1 MKQFLS
7 RFPKQYY
14 FFNLIFMLERTAWFI
29 LIIQIPI
36 FIAQKGVGGLE
47 FTQET
52 KGIVYL
58 YWVLLQNSLPLILGN
73 IIDKS
78 NQKLKLI
85 LGSLLILTGSFFFF
99 GMIQNMFGL
108 LIGITLVSF
117 GVSIFNPLMK
127 GQISH
132 YISKDYSSLG
142 WGLHFWLYNL
152 SIFIIAIPYSN
163 FLRELG
169 WEYLFMGSAGIYIV
183 AILLSKLLK
192 FREVETVEGIAIQD
206 VVKGVIKV
214 MQKNYTFIFLTSMA
228 GFAVIYMQFYETL
241 PNFIYDWSDTSNI
254 VNTLSLPEFFLM
266 DTWAGKGIAFE
277 WLYNINTGLT
287 LLFLLPFSLLLAYRN
302 ILKSLLAGFILL
314 IVGFFISTLSMNGIY
329 LVGGFIIYTMGEL
342 ITNPKFT
349 EYFDFISD
357 EVDKS
362 TYMGL
367 LFFSNLIGY
376 PIGALL
382 GGYLYGKFGE
392 KASLAKQYL
401 IDNYGID
408 VNLND
413 AYQKLIEVSNSNEI
427 ETTTLLWETYS
438 PFISL
443 LPFVIIGVISLVG
456 LLIYSSLI
464 RNK

>member
-1 MKQFLS
+1 
-7 RFPKQYY
+7 
-14 FFNLIFMLERTAWFI
+14 
-29 LIIQIPI
+29 
-36 FIAQKGVGGLE
+36 
-47 FTQET
+47 
-52 KGIVYL
+52 
-58 YWVLLQNSLPLILGN
+58 
-73 IIDKS
+73 
-78 NQKLKLI
+78 
-85 LGSLLILTGSFFFF
+85 
-99 GMIQNMFGL
+99 
-108 LIGITLVSF
+108 
-117 GVSIFNPLMK
+117 
-127 GQISH
+127 
-132 YISKDYSSLG
+132 
-142 WGLHFWLYNL
+142 
-152 SIFIIAIPYSN
+152 
-163 FLRELG
+163 
-169 WEYLFMGSAGIYIV
+169 
-183 AILLSKLLK
+183 
-192 FREVETVEGIAIQD
+192 
-206 VVKGVIKV
+206 
-214 MQKNYTFIFLTSMA
+214 
-228 GFAVIYMQFYETL
+228 
-241 PNFIYDWSDTSNI
+241 
-254 VNTLSLPEFFLM
+254 
-266 DTWAGKGIAFE
+266 
-277 WLYNINTGLT
+277 
-287 LLFLLPFSLLLAYRN
+287 
-302 ILKSLLAGFILL
+302 
-314 IVGFFISTLSMNGIY
+314 MNGIY

>member
-192 FREVETVEGIAIQD
+192 F
-206 VVKGVIKV
+206 
-214 MQKNYTFIFLTSMA
+214 
-228 GFAVIYMQFYETL
+228 
-241 PNFIYDWSDTSNI
+241 
-254 VNTLSLPEFFLM
+254 
-266 DTWAGKGIAFE
+266 
-277 WLYNINTGLT
+277 
-287 LLFLLPFSLLLAYRN
+287 
-302 ILKSLLAGFILL
+302 
-314 IVGFFISTLSMNGIY
+314 
-329 LVGGFIIYTMGEL
+329 
-342 ITNPKFT
+342 
-349 EYFDFISD
+349 
-357 EVDKS
+357 
-362 TYMGL
+362 
-367 LFFSNLIGY
+367 
-376 PIGALL
+376 
-382 GGYLYGKFGE
+382 
-392 KASLAKQYL
+392 
-401 IDNYGID
+401 
-408 VNLND
+408 
-413 AYQKLIEVSNSNEI
+413 
-427 ETTTLLWETYS
+427 
-438 PFISL
+438 
-443 LPFVIIGVISLVG
+443 
-456 LLIYSSLI
+456 
-464 RNK
+464 